1 MDKKQLRSSI
11 FRHLD
16 GIVTAPIISALAE
29 KNILEYI
36 LTQKEFNLSEISQK
50 FSANEGYLNV
60 ALRVL
65 ASQNYLNY
73 QVDNVRDSI
82 QISINENSVK
92 VFSFQNIYQDLN
104 EFLSDEDLIKSREIS
119 EQLCRKRNI
128 SLDEYK
134 SSLMEKADEN
144 SLEFQ
149 LKKHIEGIIIGPII
163 VKLGMS
169 RMFHKYL
176 IEASFSAGEFHKK
189 PDCF

>member
-16 GIVTAPIISALAE
+16 GIVTAPVVAALAQ
-29 KNILEYI
+29 KNILDYI

-73 QVDNVRDSI
+73 QVDNERDSI
-82 QISINENSVK
+82 QISINENSEK
-92 VFSFQNIYQDLN
+92 AFSLQHIYQDLN

-119 EQLCRKRNI
+119 EELCRKWI
-128 SLDEYK
+128 QLFDQYK
-134 SSLMEKADEN
+134 SFLLEKSDEN

-149 LKKHIEGIIIGPII
+149 LKKHIEGVLIGPII

-169 RMFHKYL
+169 GMFHKYFM
-176 IEASFSAGEFHKK
+176 EASFSAGEFH
-189 PDCF
+189 